1 MMKKHHALTR
11 VGVITAVACLV
22 TSTAAMSA
30 VAGPMSAPD
39 QAVAPVSTAPTA
51 GQDAAAAAVSSVRGG
66 EQAVTTT
73 TREERYWTQ
82 ARMSAATSA
91 DELPPQRATTAVPS
105 AAQPKKATVVAKPA
119 VPSRAVTAHARGA
132 TASMAAKKG
141 PVRVPTTAGK
151 LFFTYGGSDYVCSA
165 SSVNSRSKSLIM
177 TAGHCVHSG
186 PHAGWHRNFAYAPAY
201 YNGRAPYGIWT
212 WQRALTFRGWADSGR
227 FDYDQAFIA
236 VNPKNGVRLVN
247 RVGGNGLVVGAS
259 NLQKSV
265 RVFGWPAER
274 PFTGG
279 IPYYCD
285 GRTGKRSGS
294 IDATLG
300 CAMNGGAS
308 GGPWLINRVNDTVG
322 YVFAITSRRTLSG
335 PPTLLAAPNS
345 LAVKNLYQ
353 SIG

>member
-1 MMKKHHALTR
+1 MTNHNALTR
-11 VGVITAVACLV
+11 VGVILAVACLA
-22 TSTAAMSA
+22 TSTAAVSA

-39 QAVAPVSTAPTA
+39 QSFAPVTAAPTSN
-51 GQDAAAAAVSSVRGG
+51 QDTAAATVSSVRAG
-66 EQAVTTT
+66 EQAVTTL

-91 DELPPQRATTAVPS
+91 DKLPPQRTTTAVPA
-105 AAQPKKATVVAKPA
+105 AAQPTKATVVAKPA
-119 VPSRAVTAHARGA
+119 VPSRAITAHARDA
-132 TASMAAKKG
+132 TARTVAKKG
-141 PVRVPTTAGK
+141 SVPVPTTAGK
-151 LFFTYGGSDYVCSA
+151 LFFTYDGSDYVCSA
-165 SSVNSRSKSLIM
+165 SSINSRSKSLIM

-186 PHAGWHRNFAYAPAY
+186 PQTGWHRNFAYVPAY

-212 WQRALTFRGWADSGR
+212 WQRALTFKGWSDYGS
-227 FDYDQAFIA
+227 FNYDQAFIS
-236 VNPKNGVRLVN
+236 VIPKNGVRLVN
-247 RVGGNGLVVGAS
+247 RVGGNGLTVGAS
-259 NLQKSV
+259 SLQKSV

-285 GRTGKRSGS
+285 GRTGRRSGS

-308 GGPWLINRVNDTVG
+308 GGPWLINRVNENVG
-322 YVFAITSRRTLSG
+322 YVFAVSSRRTLNG